1 MSSLPSS
8 LPFRS
13 LVFLFL
19 IFLEPTDQSHFI
31 SDCSGGR
38 KLPHVYAARFALPFL
53 CHRLLSAVLRTS
65 EVESRAT
72 RASLTELLSPQ
83 MGKDIVWFLRR
94 WAKTYLLVDE
104 KLYGQVSYQNEIN
117 QCVET
122 AGMMSEWSLQFVS
135 FLAPFKNHAQ
145 IPGTEPRHFYVPL
158 YYLWLILWVVV
169 FYFSPSD
176 QYTSQHSIWSG
187 HGGSAVD
194 CGISVGE
201 SDQ

>member
-1 MSSLPSS
+1 MAGNC
-8 LPFRS
+8 
-13 LVFLFL
+13 LVYMQLDL
-19 IFLEPTDQSHFI
+19 HFHF
-31 SDCSGGR
+31 SVS
-38 KLPHVYAARFALPFL
+38 L

-104 KLYGQVSYQNEIN
+104 KLYGQVSYQKEVN

-122 AGMMSEWSLQFVS
+122 ASMMSEWSLR
-135 FLAPFKNHAQ
+135 FLFWLRSKITHKFLEPK
-145 IPGTEPRHFYVPL
+145 PRHFYVPL
-158 YYLWLILWVVV
+158 YYLWLILWVFV
-169 FYFSPSD
+169 FCFSPSD
-176 QYTSQHSIWSG
+176 QYAFQHSIWSG